1 MREKLRLKLQLEPSE
16 RANGEN
22 REQLKLMIHDSELQI
37 ERKMTLLS
45 SQLFETG
52 DYIRKRNNLVRDSE
66 LG

>member
-37 ERKMTLLS
+37 ERKMTFLS
-45 SQLFETG
+45 SQLYETG

>member
-45 SQLFETG
+45 SQLYETG